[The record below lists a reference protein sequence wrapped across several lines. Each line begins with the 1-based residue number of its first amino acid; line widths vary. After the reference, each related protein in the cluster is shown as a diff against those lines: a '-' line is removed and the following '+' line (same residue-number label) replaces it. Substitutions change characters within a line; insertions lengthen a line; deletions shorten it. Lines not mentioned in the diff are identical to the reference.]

1 MKKQIVANELTARA
15 HNLLIK
21 ADGGEK
27 DYGKGKR
34 MQLVTVNRKGKTF
47 QALRLVGKKDDKQ
60 VSPKK
65 QQAKKLV
72 SKTESPEF
80 KSWFGDSKVTD
91 ENGKPLVVYRGDY
104 RADKIGATPKVNKAT
119 SGRFYFTSDPKVA
132 SSYAEGKTYRDESKQ
147 DYENWYTFPQF
158 KYAGE
163 RNAPNLRQLW
173 YRLSDEQK
181 QRVADTMLKVGHDE
195 QGNLDFSGE
204 SAFASE
210 DTWKYNLRQAQGN
223 WLMAAKETILM
234 SGSIF
239 NDERS
244 FVDILKHAG
253 ISADY
258 DSPDD
263 SRSGVMPVYLRIE
276 KPVDTSDEALMKKL
290 HAELSAEFKGDRSR
304 AKEHGS
310 DQWDKTLRT
319 PKAWLQMLGDDIKD
333 GTTHAWTTIPE
344 KITKALQAKGFD
356 GIKDTGGKNGGD
368 KHAVWIAFEPNQIKS
383 VFNKGKFSRESDNIL
398 KSMKDRVAN
407 LLIKAQG

>member
-1 MKKQIVANELTARA
+1 MKKRIVASELVARVQK
-15 HNLLIK
+15 LLMK
-21 ADGGEK
+21 ADGDKK

-47 QALRLVGKKDDKQ
+47 QALRLVGKKDDKK

-65 QQAKKLV
+65 EQQKKPV
-72 SKTESPEF
+72 SITESPEF

-91 ENGKPLVVYRGDY
+91 ESGKPLVVYRGDF
-104 RADKIGATPKVNKAT
+104 RADKIGTTPKISKVT
-119 SGRFYFTSDPKVA
+119 SGRFYFTSDPDVA
-132 SSYAEGKTYRDESKQ
+132 SKYAEDKVYRDEQQQ
-147 DYENWYTFPQF
+147 DFENWFTFPQL
-158 KYAGE
+158 KHKGE
-163 RNAPNLRQLW
+163 RNAPNLHQAW
-173 YRLSDEQK
+173 YRLSEDQK
-181 QRVADTMLKVGHDE
+181 KRVADVMLKVGYDE
-195 QGNLDFSGE
+195 QGNLDFSGKNR
-204 SAFASE
+204 FADE

-234 SGSIF
+234 SGSMF
-239 NDERS
+239 DNERS

-253 ISADY
+253 INAEY

-276 KPVDTSDEALMKKL
+276 KPVDTSDEALLKKL
-290 HAELSAEFKGDRSR
+290 HSELSAEFKSDKSR
-304 AKEHGS
+304 AKEYGS

-319 PKAWLQMLGDDIKD
+319 PKSWLQLLGEDIAA

-356 GIKDTGGKNGGD
+356 GVKDTGGKNSGV
-368 KHAVWIAFEPNQIKS
+368 KHTVWIAFEPNQIKS
-383 VFNKGKFSRESDNIL
+383 KFNNGKFSRDSDNIL
-398 KSMKDRVAN
+398 KSMKDRANN